1 MISVII
7 PTLNADERFAA
18 CLTAL
23 VPAAVEGVV
32 REVIVVDAGST
43 DHTLKI
49 ADQAGVDVVVS
60 EAGRG
65 LQLRAGARRARQPW
79 LLFLHADT
87 VLSPGWD
94 IEAVEFMER
103 VDNGR
108 HRPMAATFSFG
119 LDDYGAAPRILEW
132 LVAMRGLLLG
142 LPYGDQGLLIPRQLY
157 DEVGGFQPMPL
168 MEDVAI
174 VRRIGRRRIWRLRA
188 GAVTGSS
195 RYRAEGYLRRVMR
208 NQLCIA
214 LYAAGVSPARIANFY
229 ANGAHEPRNAEA
241 PRSATDAAPPERR
254 RRVNSA

>member
-7 PTLNADERFAA
+7 PTLNAEERFAA

-23 VPAAVEGVV
+23 VPAAVEGLV

-49 ADQAGVDVVVS
+49 ADQAGVDVVTS

-65 LQLRAGARRARQPW
+65 LQLRSGARRARQQW

-94 IEAVEFMER
+94 IEAAEFMDR
-103 VDNGR
+103 VETGR
-108 HRPMAATFSFG
+108 QRPMAATFTFA
-119 LDDYGAAPRILEW
+119 LDDYGAAPRMLEW

-157 DEVGGFQPMPL
+157 DEVGGFQPIPL

-174 VRRIGRRRIWRLRA
+174 VRRLGRRRIWRLRS

-195 RYRAEGYLRRVMR
+195 RYRTEGYLRRVMR
-208 NQLCIA
+208 NQLCLA
-214 LYAAGVSPARIANFY
+214 LYAVGVPPTRIAGIY
-229 ANGAHEPRNAEA
+229 ANGAPAAQEA
-241 PRSATDAAPPERR
+241 DAAKAAADAAPPERR
-254 RRVNSA
+254 RRINSA